1 MTFQE
6 EFREHFQEMFEA
18 RAGEILEEGGEG
30 AKTFA
35 EGMLYLSVYCS
46 TIILNPSPSF
56 AQIYNIT

>member
-35 EGMLYLSVYCS
+35 EVC
-46 TIILNPSPSF
+46 T
-56 AQIYNIT
+56 NI